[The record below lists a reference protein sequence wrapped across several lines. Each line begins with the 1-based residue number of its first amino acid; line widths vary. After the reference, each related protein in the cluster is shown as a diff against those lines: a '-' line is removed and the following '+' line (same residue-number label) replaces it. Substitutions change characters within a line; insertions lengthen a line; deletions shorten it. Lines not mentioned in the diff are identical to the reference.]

1 MSGNVKFTPY
11 NDANKVGNELF
22 ESLRSKYQD
31 NLEKSVKGNEF
42 FFDSIQLMLMYYKY
56 HKVSFK
62 HGGSYIDS
70 ADFLKIRKAKINPK
84 DEDEKC
90 F

>member
-1 MSGNVKFTPY
+1 MSDNVKFTLY
-11 NDANKVGNELF
+11 NDANEVGNEIF

-56 HKVSFK
+56 HKVSLK
-62 HGGSYIDS
+62 HGGSYIDLRT
-70 ADFLKIRKAKINPK
+70 F
-84 DEDEKC
+84 
-90 F
+90 